1 MLGRSGMTMVELFGV
16 RWHRCT
22 HEGCPAP
29 KAASDVTALL
39 REAGGRLLSRGRCT
53 HVSHC
58 WTSPRGW
65 SAIEP
70 EEALDC
76 ILPADMD
83 IGAVRNVV
91 IEQRL
96 GR

>member
-1 MLGRSGMTMVELFGV
+1 MLGRSGMTMVEPFGV

-39 REAGGRLLSRGRCT
+39 R
-53 HVSHC
+53 
-58 WTSPRGW
+58 
-65 SAIEP
+65 
-70 EEALDC
+70 DC

-83 IGAVRNVV
+83 IWAVKNAV

>member
-1 MLGRSGMTMVELFGV
+1 MLGRSGMTMVEPFGV

-39 REAGGRLLSRGRCT
+39 REAGGRLLS
-53 HVSHC
+53 
-58 WTSPRGW
+58 

-83 IGAVRNVV
+83 IWTVKNVV